1 MYIDSEELNLTRSD
15 SASENGL
22 LSPETSY
29 WESPTDSTPGTAPS
43 SPETPSWGPP
53 ADNTPGSAPSSP
65 ASSSPE
71 TPSWGPPTD
80 STPGSAPLSPETPPW
95 GPPIGNAPG
104 SAPSSPETPPWGPPA
119 GNIPGTVLSP
129 FIFLPVRPTFPSRPN
144 RGTASIRFLH
154 AAANQR
160 AINIRLGNR
169 NVINDM
175 RFGSFTPYYTNTGNQ
190 STPITVINT
199 RTGDTLYR
207 GNFYFSNQSAY
218 TVSIVDN
225 GSRITLY
232 VLQDTPCNN
241 TNAGCIRAVNLS
253 PNSGAVDIF
262 LSGYGRIFQ
271 RINQFSYTG
280 FRLIN
285 QGTYR
290 AAVSESLPC
299 TNNNSIIMTEDYVEC
314 NNTRIAI
321 MDTATFN
328 VQNGVTYTLY
338 IIGLAYQFPSLR
350 ILPLE
355 SDLIY

>member
-1 MYIDSEELNLTRSD
+1 MYIDSDELNLTRSD
-15 SASENGL
+15 SASENEL
-22 LSPETSY
+22 SSPETSS
-29 WESPTDSTPGTAPS
+29 WGSPADSTPGSAPS

-53 ADNTPGSAPSSP
+53 VDSTPGSAP
-65 ASSSPE
+65 SSPE
-71 TPSWGPPTD
+71 TPSWGPP
-80 STPGSAPLSPETPPW
+80 
-95 GPPIGNAPG
+95 I
-104 SAPSSPETPPWGPPA
+104 
-119 GNIPGTVLSP
+119 GNIPGTVLPP
-129 FIFLPVRPTFPSRPN
+129 FIVLPSRPTFPSRPN
-144 RGTASIRFLH
+144 SSTASIRFLH
-154 AAANQR
+154 AAPNQS

-175 RFGSFTPYYTNTGNQ
+175 RFGNFTPYYTNTGNQ
-190 STPITVINT
+190 STPITVIST
-199 RTGDTLYR
+199 RTGETLYR
-207 GNFYFSNQSAY
+207 GYFNFANQSAY
-218 TVSIVDN
+218 TVSVVDS

-232 VLQDTPCNN
+232 VLMDTPCNN
-241 TNAGCIRAVNLS
+241 ANAGCIRAVNLS

-271 RINQFSYTG
+271 RVNQFSYTG
-280 FRLIN
+280 YRLIN

-290 AAVSESLPC
+290 AVVSESLPC

-328 VQNGVTYTLY
+328 VQNAVTYTLY
-338 IIGLAYQFPSLR
+338 IIGLAYQSPSLQ